1 MLNLQKLNSNIM
13 CCLGTLLVKAEEKSY
28 HVNFTV
34 VFPIQKCL
42 EAKMLENVLENA
54 RPGLCSVD
62 RHQWLESQTLT

>member
-1 MLNLQKLNSNIM
+1 M

-42 EAKMLENVLENA
+42 EAKIQVLENA